1 MTLSWQNVAL
11 ELLRLSIWFLLLLL
25 LLGGA
30 EKLFA
35 ARTSKGL
42 RPTYWQDL
50 GYFFGNGLLFKLAI
64 VPMLSMTALG
74 LSLLVPSGLQDWALN
89 LSMSMRALLGLL
101 VGDIA
106 YYFVHRAMHQ
116 VPSLWRFHAVHHS
129 AEQLDWLVSARA
141 HPFEIVFTR
150 WLSFVVLYIVGLA
163 RPQASGMADLSTLL
177 IFAAGIVWGFF
188 VHANVRWRFG
198 PLEWL
203 IATPAF
209 HHWHHANEAHGQRDH
224 NYAAMFPFIDR
235 VFASLHLPNTLPQR
249 YGIDEPMEADALGQ
263 LMHPF
268 KRR

>member
-1 MTLSWQNVAL
+1 MIMSLQNVAL
-11 ELLRLSIWFLLLLL
+11 ELLRLSVWFLLLLL

-30 EKLFA
+30 EMLFA
-35 ARTSKGL
+35 AHKSKGL
-42 RPTYWQDL
+42 RPAYWQDI
-50 GYFFGNGLLFKLAI
+50 GYFFGNGLLFKLAV
-64 VPMLSMTALG
+64 VPLLSISALA
-74 LSLLVPSGLQDWALN
+74 LSFLVPGSLQNWAISLPV
-89 LSMSMRALLGLL
+89 SMRALLGLF

-116 VPSLWRFHAVHHS
+116 VPGLWRFHAVHHS
-129 AEQLDWLVSARA
+129 AVVLDWLVSARA

-150 WLSFVVLYIVGLA
+150 WISFVVLYVLGLA
-163 RPQASGMADLSTLL
+163 RPQESGMADLSTLL

-209 HHWHHANEAHGQRDH
+209 HHWHHANEAEGQRDH
-224 NYAAMFPFIDR
+224 NYAAMFPLIDR
-235 VFASLHLPNTLPQR
+235 VFSTLHLPYTLPKR
-249 YGIDEPMEADALGQ
+249 YGIDEAMEADVSGQ

-268 KRR
+268 KRH